1 MNDKEFHG
9 ILDQLS
15 EYLTANKTFTPNPF
29 RETELKN
36 ALTTARELFPNAKIE
51 LKDDPLQTG
60 AMILRIE
67 DFEISATGER
77 EINLFSELI
86 KHADNFEI
94 YPIDDDNVRCAIVFQ
109 NVMVR
114 I

>member
-1 MNDKEFHG
+1 MNEAEFHG

-15 EYLTANKTFTPNPF
+15 EYLTANKTFIPNPF

-51 LKDDPLQTG
+51 LKDDPLQMG

-67 DFEISATGER
+67 DFEIGATGER